1 MGAPPASAR
10 GRAIATAVTA
20 SAQIA
25 VLLAAAVLGVLI
37 GRRFG
42 STAATDGFFTANAI
56 YGVVLF
62 VGQSLRTTTV
72 ARMIEGEPRMD
83 RFRAQLDAVALLAVV
98 STAGFALAVLAAPA
112 VVEPGAE
119 AVFRSA
125 MLVFIPVA
133 ALHLFTGLAAAMIAA
148 YGGYTP
154 AALAYGAGAAVSVLA
169 FFVWTPPFGV
179 EGIPVALATGSI
191 VTTGLLAAMLA
202 RHGWRPSLPRAGPTA
217 RRDAARIMLAAA
229 SIVAGQIILAIS
241 VAFAGGVEG
250 GGATIYTYAMMIM
263 LGLTAGLVSPIGV
276 VFAPIV
282 AREWDRD
289 PVTLVPLT
297 MRAFRVGL
305 MLLPPAVALAV
316 LLGRAPAEAVLTRVS
331 AADVEEIF
339 DLALALSPS
348 LIAALLGVIP
358 LLAVFTA
365 GGLRPLA
372 ALAAIVTLAHAGASA
387 LTVALGGGLT
397 ALALVGTGAS
407 VVIAFAAVAVAFRRH
422 AGAVLARAAVA
433 TATIAVPG
441 ALLFGLAAAF
451 AQPGDGFAGALVAS
465 AVGLAAYAAFLG
477 LAHRLELRELARLL
491 RR

>member
-20 SAQIA
+20 AAQVA

-42 STAATDGFFTANAI
+42 STAETDGFFTANAI

-72 ARMIEGEPRMD
+72 ARMIDGEPSMD
-83 RFRAQLDAVALLAVV
+83 RFRSQLDAVALLAIV
-98 STAGFALAVLAAPA
+98 STAAFALAVVVAPG
-112 VVEPGAE
+112 VVAPGAVD
-119 AVFRSA
+119 VFRWA
-125 MLVFIPVA
+125 MLIFIPVA
-133 ALHLFTGLAAAMIAA
+133 AMHLFAGLASAMIAA
-148 YGGYTP
+148 YGGYTA
-154 AALAYGAGAAVSVLA
+154 AALAFGAGAVVNVVT
-169 FFVWTPPFGV
+169 FFVWTPRFGV
-179 EGIPVALATGSI
+179 EGIAVALATGS
-191 VTTGLLAAMLA
+191 VMTAGLLAAMLA
-202 RHGWRPSLPRAGPTA
+202 RHGWRPVLPHLGPGP

-229 SIVAGQIILAIS
+229 AIVAGQIILAIS
-241 VAFAGGVEG
+241 VGFAGSVES

-263 LGLTAGLVSPIGV
+263 LALTAGLVSPIGI

-282 AREWDRD
+282 AREWDRN
-289 PVTLVPLT
+289 PATLMPLA

-305 MLLPPAVALAV
+305 MLLAPAVALTI
-316 LLGRAPAEAVLTRVS
+316 LLGRAPADAVLTRISS
-331 AADVEEIF
+331 ANVEEIF
-339 DLALALSPS
+339 VLALALSPS
-348 LIAALLGVIP
+348 LVFGLLAVIP

-372 ALAAIVTLAHAGASA
+372 ALAATVTLTHAAGSA
-387 LTVALGGGLT
+387 LTVAVGGDLT
-397 ALALVGTGAS
+397 ALALVGTGS
-407 VVIAFAAVAVAFRRH
+407 SFLIALAALIVAFKRH
-422 AGAVLARAAVA
+422 AGAVLAGAAVA
-433 TATIAVPG
+433 SATIALPG
-441 ALLFGLAAAF
+441 AAVFALAAAF

-477 LAHRLELRELARLL
+477 LAHRLELRELAALL